1 MTGMETFL
9 IGAAGGVFASL
20 ALSKA
25 NQLAVRWQATENAI
39 MAHEATLGV
48 LVQQGNVPICN
59 CDNPDCEAQPQTGGQ
74 YL

>member
-1 MTGMETFL
+1 METFL

-48 LVQQGNVPICN
+48 LVQQGN
-59 CDNPDCEAQPQTGGQ
+59 
-74 YL
+74 